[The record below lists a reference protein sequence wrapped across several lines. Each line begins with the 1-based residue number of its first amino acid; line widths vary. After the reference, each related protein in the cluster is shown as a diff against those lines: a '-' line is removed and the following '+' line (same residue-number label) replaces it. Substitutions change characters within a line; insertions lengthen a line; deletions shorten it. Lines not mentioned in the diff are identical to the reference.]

1 MIKKIVILISV
12 LAAVIGGTLFAPSFE
27 IRIGAVPAPAALDV
41 KARDLTLVCPGSL
54 FKAGGAKGT
63 TLGNFEHVGNVTYVS
78 KFNPSAQE
86 VVAENDGV
94 FTVTASSESG
104 DSATGTAGV
113 TNQGSQ
119 LLNAS
124 QFQNAAGAT
133 LRGLAATNCQLPS
146 NDLWLLGGATT
157 TGREALLILRNTT
170 QVDSTVS
177 LEIFSEAGSVD
188 APGLNGIAVVAGKT
202 TVVPLAGVV
211 PKTKSFAVRVNANGG
226 AVAAWIQQR
235 TVRGLTAAGVDY
247 VSPANEFSKQQVIPG
262 IFIRGSAL
270 SAKLRASSLD
280 YQDLVP
286 VLRVFVP
293 GTANATVTAQIVGA
307 TSTTFGTV
315 VRQTVTGGTVTDIE
329 IPGLKD
335 GNYVALISS
344 DAEVL
349 SSFRLSR
356 VTATA
361 APDFTWIPAAQKFT
375 GKRNITV
382 PTAGISKLCIYNDK
396 TGAIEVLE
404 LAPGSTY
411 SFGGSETP
419 IYANLI
425 TDINGTVANL
435 SVLDQK
441 NAGGRVSVNVR

>member
-1 MIKKIVILISV
+1 MIKKILILVTV
-12 LAAVIGGTLFAPSFE
+12 LAALIGGTLVAPNFS
-27 IRIGAVPAPAALDV
+27 IQIGTVPAPAALDV
-41 KARDLTLVCPGSL
+41 KARDLSLACPGSL

-63 TLGNFEHVGNVTYVS
+63 TLGNFEHVGNVSYVS
-78 KFNPSAQE
+78 QFNSTDGAALAT
-86 VVAENDGV
+86 VDGV
-94 FTVTASSESG
+94 YTVTAPSG
-104 DSATGTAGV
+104 V
-113 TNQGSQ
+113 VNQGSQ

-133 LRGLAATNCQLPS
+133 LRGLAATNCQLPT
-146 NDLWLLGGATT
+146 NDIWLLGGSTT

-211 PKTKSFAVRVNANGG
+211 PKTKSFAVHVMANGG

-235 TVRGLTAAGVDY
+235 TVRGLSAGGVDY
-247 VSPANEFSKQQVIPG
+247 VSPSPEFAKQQVIPG
-262 IFIRGSAL
+262 VFIRGAAQ
-270 SAKLRASSLD
+270 SAKLRATSADFS
-280 YQDLVP
+280 DLVP

-293 GTANATVTAQIVGA
+293 GAGNATVTAQIIG
-307 TSTTFGTV
+307 STASTFGTV
-315 VRQTVTGGTVTDIE
+315 IRTSVNAGSVADIE

-335 GNYVALISS
+335 GNYVAVVSADVEIQS
-344 DAEVL
+344 AI
-349 SSFRLSR
+349 RLHR
-356 VTATA
+356 VTATS

-375 GKRNITV
+375 GKRKLTV
-382 PTAGISKLCIYNDK
+382 PTAGISKLCIYNEK
-396 TGAIEVLE
+396 TGAIEVIE
-404 LAPGSTY
+404 VAPGSTY
-411 SFGGSETP
+411 AFDGTASP

-425 TDINGTVANL
+425 TDISGTVANL

-441 NAGGRVSVNVR
+441 NAGGKVTVNVR

>member
-1 MIKKIVILISV
+1 MFKKILILFVV
-12 LAAVIGGTLFAPSFE
+12 LTALVGGTLLAPSFE
-27 IRIGAVPAPAALDV
+27 IQIGSVPTAASLDV
-41 KARDLTLVCPGSL
+41 KARDLTLACPGSL

-63 TLGNFEHVGNVTYVS
+63 TLGNFEHVGAVSYVS
-78 KFNPSAQE
+78 QFNPADGAS
-86 VVAENDGV
+86 VVSNDGV
-94 FTVTASSESG
+94 YTVTSANSSA
-104 DSATGTAGV
+104 D
-113 TNQGSQ
+113 QGSV

-146 NDLWLLGGATT
+146 NDLWLVGGSTA

-170 QVDSTVS
+170 QVDSTVN
-177 LEIFSEAGSVD
+177 LEIFSEAGAVE

-202 TVVPLAGVV
+202 TVIPLAGVV
-211 PKTKSFAVRVNANGG
+211 PKTKSFVTHVTANGG

-235 TVRGLTAAGVDY
+235 TVRGLSAAGVDY
-247 VSPANEFSKQQVIPG
+247 VSPSPKFAKQQVIPG
-262 IFIRGSAL
+262 IFIRGSVQA
-270 SAKLRASSLD
+270 SKLITANSD
-280 YQDLVP
+280 YTDLVP

-293 GTANATVTAQIVGA
+293 GKANATVTAQIVGA
-307 TSTTFGTV
+307 DAKTFGTV
-315 VRQTVTGGTVTDIE
+315 VRSTVNGGSVADIE

-335 GNYVALISS
+335 GNYVALISA
-344 DAEVL
+344 DAEVQT
-349 SSFRLSR
+349 SIRLSR

-361 APDFTWIPAAQKFT
+361 APDFTWIPAAEKFS

-382 PTAGISKLCIYNDK
+382 PSAGISKLCIYNEK
-396 TGAIEVLE
+396 TDQISVLE
-404 LAPGSTY
+404 VAAGSTY
-411 SFGGSETP
+411 SFVASADP

-441 NAGGRVSVNVR
+441 NVGGKVSVNVR